1 MITDFP
7 IRIFLHILHVHESGT
22 PYANKCSVP
31 VNHNIIH
38 VKSQLFLI
46 ILTAFDLTK
55 PQPFLFTAIL
65 RLLSGR
71 SPAFWYRF
79 FHAVLRC
86 KTSFCLFCL
95 TVFLSFFAAY
105 TTFTATRFLIFSLRS
120 AAICR
125 RDDAFTH
132 HEPSAVRNRLP
143 GTISDIRT
151 ISNFPDGVNRH
162 SPQIQPHNF

>member
-1 MITDFP
+1 MFCT
-7 IRIFLHILHVHESGT
+7 
-22 PYANKCSVP
+22 

-46 ILTAFDLTK
+46 IPTAFDQIAVTVHALRN

-65 RLLSGR
+65 RLLSCC
-71 SPAFWYRF
+71 PLLQDI
-79 FHAVLRC
+79 VLPVLFNC
-86 KTSFCLFCL
+86 FAQLSAQLFSLTSLQL
-95 TVFLSFFAAY
+95 Y
-105 TTFTATRFLIFSLRS
+105 TTFTSAPFLIFSLRS
-120 AAICR
+120 AAIRR

-162 SPQIQPHNF
+162 SPQIQPLNF